1 MHHAPSAFLLVCALL
16 LALSMPGRAP
26 TARASHEATPVGET
40 TFPITADPAACRV
53 EPRSADDLIAL
64 WFEDGTPIA
73 ESATPAGAAAIT
85 EVSVP
90 VGTPADAATM
100 AAVTDTMREIFGCF
114 AAGDVARGLWRCSP
128 TTSLGSSART
138 SG

>member
-73 ESATPAGAAAIT
+73 DLGDPRGCGGDHRGQR
-85 EVSVP
+85 P
-90 VGTPADAATM
+90 GR
-100 AAVTDTMREIFGCF
+100 DTGGRGDGGGGHGHH
-114 AAGDVARGLWRCSP
+114 AGDLRVLRGR
-128 TTSLGSSART
+128 
-138 SG
+138 